1 MMNDEVEDK
10 PGPLEALANKWKTA
24 SGAKKVMWLA
34 IALLA
39 TYFVHKFKRSWDEVR
54 SRRKR

>member
-1 MMNDEVEDK
+1 MNDEVEDK